1 MSFRQSLRTL
11 FAALARA
18 FAFMR
23 VALANLFVLVLL
35 LLIVAGLTMMGG
47 DRPDISPGAA
57 LVIAPDGAIVEQRSA
72 PDWSPLGGISQPDG
86 TTVTDLR
93 KAIERAAEDDRIA
106 ALSLDVSGLE
116 GASIPNLDTLGA
128 AIGQFRDAGKTVVA
142 YGEYL
147 SQSQYYLASFA
158 DEVYIDPFGG
168 VEFRGAQIHRN
179 YFGNLLE
186 TLKVDLKVF
195 HTGPYKSAGEPFTR
209 SDMSPAAR
217 EMEQAI
223 VDEVWQ
229 GFVERVAENRG
240 LEAHAVER
248 YASAYDEVLAA
259 AGGDSARAALEQG
272 LVDELLTGD
281 ALRERLIEKVGGDG
295 NDGYRQAS
303 LSAYLQG
310 IVEPF
315 PRGDVIAV
323 IVAEG
328 MILPGEQPRGRIG
341 GESTSALI
349 REARKDDAVK
359 AIVLR
364 VDSGGGSAFASEQ
377 IRQELELAQT
387 AGKPVVASMGGTA
400 ASGGYWISAT
410 ADEIWAS
417 PSTLTGSI
425 GVVSLLV
432 SLHESL
438 AQLGIGA
445 DGVDTD
451 AVIGQPA
458 RGKGISERYSNVV
471 QSNLDHVYSRFLN
484 LVARGRDMSLE
495 DVASVAG
502 GRVWTGRQALER
514 GLIDGLG
521 DRRQAIAAAARLA
534 ELEDYDV
541 RVLETELSPQER
553 LLLSL
558 ADNFGVAPM
567 RAPSSLRQALLH
579 FESLA
584 ALSDPRRVYA
594 ICHACGAF

>member
-1 MSFRQSLRTL
+1 
-11 FAALARA
+11 
-18 FAFMR
+18 MR
-23 VALANLFVLVLL
+23 VALANLFVLVVLALL
-35 LLIVAGLTMMGG
+35 VAGLAMMGG
-47 DRPDISPGAA
+47 DRPDISAGAA
-57 LVIAPDGAIVEQRSA
+57 LVIAPDGPIVEQRN
-72 PDWSPLGGISQPDG
+72 PPEWSPLGGISQSGG

-106 ALSLDVSGLE
+106 ALSIDLSDLE
-116 GASIPNLDTLGA
+116 GSSTPNLDTLGA
-128 AIGQFRDAGKTVVA
+128 VIAQFRDAGKEVVA

-147 SQSQYYLASFA
+147 SQGQYYLASFA

-168 VEFRGAQIHRN
+168 VEFPGVQIHRS
-179 YFGNLLE
+179 YFGELLDN
-186 TLKVDLKVF
+186 LKVDLKVF

-217 EMEQAI
+217 EMEQTI

-229 GFVERVAENRG
+229 GFVARVAENRG
-240 LEAHAVER
+240 LEPQVVER
-248 YASAYDEVLAA
+248 YARAYDEVLAA

-272 LVDELLTGD
+272 LVDELLTRD
-281 ALRERLIEKVGGDG
+281 ALRERLIERVGSDG
-295 NDGYRQAS
+295 NDGYKQAS

-310 IVEPF
+310 IVDPF
-315 PRGDVIAV
+315 PGGNVIAV

-349 REARKDDAVK
+349 REARMDDAVK

-364 VDSGGGSAFASEQ
+364 VNSGGGSAFASEQ

-417 PSTLTGSI
+417 PNTLTGSI
-425 GVVSLLV
+425 GVVSLFV
-432 SLHESL
+432 SLHQSL

-458 RGKGISERYSNVV
+458 RGKGISERYGKVV

-484 LVARGRDMSLE
+484 LVARGRDMSLD
-495 DVASVAG
+495 DVTNVAA
-502 GRVWTGRQALER
+502 GRVWTGSQALER
-514 GLIDGLG
+514 GLIDELG

-534 ELEDYDV
+534 ELDDYDV
-541 RVLETELSPQER
+541 RVFEAELSPQER

-558 ADNFGVAPM
+558 ADNFATAQTP
-567 RAPSSLRQALLH
+567 APSSLRQALSAV
-579 FESLA
+579 ERLA
-584 ALSDPRRVYA
+584 ALSDPRHVYA
-594 ICHACGAF
+594 ICQACDAF